1 MGRAVVHW
9 ELGAK
14 DAARLQGFYSKL
26 FDWTVHADNPM
37 GYGLVVTGARER
49 GGIDGGI
56 MNAPEGAPPYMAIYV
71 EVDDLEGYLA
81 RAEHMGA
88 RSLIPP
94 MPVEGVGRIA
104 MFQDPEGNMIGLI
117 HPSMS
122 MAKPDPGPKA

>member
-9 ELGAK
+9 EIGAK
-14 DAARLQGFYSKL
+14 DAARLQKFYGDL
-26 FDWTVHADNPM
+26 FDWQVHADNPM
-37 GYGLVVTGARER
+37 GYGLVITGGREK

-56 MNAPEGAPPYMAIYV
+56 MSAPPGAPPYMAFYV
-71 EVDDLEGYLA
+71 EVDDLEATLA

-88 RSLIPP
+88 RTLIRP

-117 HPSMS
+117 HPTM
-122 MAKPDPGPKA
+122 PGPGA